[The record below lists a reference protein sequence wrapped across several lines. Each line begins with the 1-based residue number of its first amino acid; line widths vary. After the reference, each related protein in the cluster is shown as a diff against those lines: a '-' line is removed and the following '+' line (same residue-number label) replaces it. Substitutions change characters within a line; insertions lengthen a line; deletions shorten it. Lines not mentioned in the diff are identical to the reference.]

1 MIALTDFAERAL
13 KRITP
18 MYEDSEFIQE
28 FFNGISFDDVR
39 AYFKTLREQ
48 SFIPTV
54 DWAIET
60 QEHKYSLE
68 PRPDLTLEQRRARLG
83 IKAAV
88 HRPLNPKILE
98 QAIKDY
104 YGFDTYL
111 YEKKAGYI
119 ILCAN
124 YMTEDGFKSVVEFLE
139 TEKPAHLTL
148 GAHFHIV
155 IYPGDGGGE
164 DSDIGDPIYTPEE
177 DPNPIPDDIKKYP
190 RLFVGNGQIVTGEVG
205 IEPARPTNE
214 LIRARVATAEFVQ
227 GEVEII
233 PAAVKGAVAFARA
246 GIGIGIS
253 GDVSISTQKVL
264 IPYSPN
270 LPVIYPP
277 DSPIIIPPDNPYD
290 PIVDPEYKPPA
301 DPEIQEYYFLENPT
315 ANLAIADKVIARGAE
330 NFIKPIDDID
340 SIEFDSVKLFFDF
353 PISRHRRVRG
363 VSMSNARD
371 DLTEKEIQAVGQYA
385 VDNKLI
391 TNTAGELA
399 SAVTKAALKTRET
412 TRIF

>member
-1 MIALTDFAERAL
+1 MVVLSDFAERAL

-18 MYEDSEFIQE
+18 MYEDSEFIRE

-48 SFIPTV
+48 SFIQTV
-54 DWAIET
+54 DWGIET

-104 YGFDTYL
+104 YGLETYL
-111 YEKKAGYI
+111 FEGDPGFI
-119 ILCAN
+119 WLCAN
-124 YMTEDGFKSVVEFLE
+124 YMTEDGFNGIIEFLE

-148 GAHFHIV
+148 KMLIDIEDSPGGDNDAPSIWEDERKNYPRIFAGVAIDDYGETKIDLPKPDNALV
-155 IYPGDGGGE
+155 NLRASTGQFVEGQIKIYPAL
-164 DSDIGDPIYTPEE
+164 
-177 DPNPIPDDIKKYP
+177 PDDVLLKPY
-190 RLFVGNGQIVTGEVG
+190 VGVALNVEGE
-205 IEPARPTNE
+205 IT
-214 LIRARVATAEFVQ
+214 
-227 GEVEII
+227 
-233 PAAVKGAVAFARA
+233 
-246 GIGIGIS
+246 IGC
-253 GDVSISTQKVL
+253 QKVY

-277 DSPIIIPPDNPYD
+277 DSPIVIPPDD
-290 PIVDPEYKPPA
+290 PLDPLPEYKPPA
-301 DPEIQEYYFLENPT
+301 EPEVQEYYFLENPI
-315 ANLAIADKVIARGAE
+315 AQLAIADKTIARGAE
-330 NFIKPIDDID
+330 NFITPIDDVD
-340 SIEFDSVKLFFDF
+340 SIEYDTVKLFFNF
-353 PISRHRRVRG
+353 PISKHRRVRG
-363 VSMSNARD
+363 VAMPNARD
-371 DLTEKEIQAVGQYA
+371 NLTEQEIQAVGQYA

-399 SAVTKAALKTRET
+399 SSVTKAALKTREV